1 MNRRE
6 TYRLVGAGPGSPP
19 TAPNVTDASSAAVAA
34 ATSTGVGI
42 GMRVFIFFTVVGL
55 LGLLAVSG
63 IVGWSKISL
72 DDGLGRARQDLVAV
86 NISLANRIV
95 DTNISLCNKIMEVNT
110 TLQSEV
116 DVILQAFEA
125 SNTSFYFDLSQ
136 AINDTNTTLC
146 AKIMDGDSLLQMEI
160 NNLTDV
166 ANSKVSTMNGVT
178 GDPTIRNIELTAN
191 GTGISIQPNPML
203 YSISLE
209 NTGVVTINSVPSF
222 VGSHDLLVTGMG
234 MININ
239 SFPLSSTVEVDG
251 TPLSTALS
259 NLQMQNNMQQ
269 MEIAN
274 LEGNVTNLQTQIT
287 NLQMAGDMI
296 AQDLNGT
303 TITFNMTLMTLVMD
317 VMTLQSQVA
326 ALQMQV
332 LSLTS
337 AAVPPGT
344 ITPFGGTVIPV
355 GYLACDGAE
364 YDTVTYAALFTV
376 IGTMYCPG
384 PCTNMSVFAV
394 PDLRGRVPAGQGG
407 TALSGTLGSSVGAET
422 HTLTA
427 GQMPT
432 HSHSGVTNVDGNHGH
447 QWMVQAGVGTNPI
460 DGGHLNEPCCYNGN
474 CNTQPQ
480 TVNAIPTQCA
490 NDYIGSGN
498 GYYNKLATNIDVTYY
513 IPGWGGDGFFNGG
526 KFPPS
531 DASHQHGFATN
542 NAGSSQAHNNIQPS
556 LIVKYIIKT

>member
-6 TYRLVGAGPGSPP
+6 TYRLIGADTPGSGPSALGATGTSGGP
-19 TAPNVTDASSAAVAA
+19 SAAVAA

-55 LGLLAVSG
+55 VGLLAVSG

-136 AINDTNTTLC
+136 AINDTNTTLQI
-146 AKIMDGDSLLQMEI
+146 KIMDGDTALQTQI
-160 NNLTDV
+160 TNLTTIV
-166 ANSKVSTMNGVT
+166 GEKLITVNSVQ
-178 GDPTIRNIELTAN
+178 GDGTNRNIDLIAN
-191 GTGISIQPNPML
+191 GTGFAVQPNSL
-203 YSISLE
+203 TNTIHLE
-209 NTGVVTINSVPSF
+209 NTGVASVNAVPSLA
-222 VGSHDLLVTGMG
+222 GSHDLLLTGAG
-234 MININ
+234 MITIN
-239 SFPLSSTVEVDG
+239 SYPLTSTVEVDG
-251 TPLSTALS
+251 STLSTAIY

-287 NLQMAGDMI
+287 NIQMAGDMI

-407 TALSGTLGSSVGAET
+407 TALMGPLGSVVGAET
-422 HTLTA
+422 HTLSLA
-427 GQMPT
+427 EMPT
-432 HSHSGVTNVDGNHGH
+432 HFHSLSLTTTISGNHHHENDFQGRD
-447 QWMVQAGVGTNPI
+447 VVGCIPNVFNNCYYSGGTDLVNGLPDSRTVE
-460 DGGHLNEPCCYNGN
+460 DGGGDPNVYRGPMGMAGDHTHSVSGN
-474 CNTQPQ
+474 
-480 TVNAIPTQCA
+480 TVNT
-490 NDYIGSGN
+490 
-498 GYYNKLATNIDVTYY
+498 
-513 IPGWGGDGFFNGG
+513 
-526 KFPPS
+526 
-531 DASHQHGFATN
+531 
-542 NAGSSQAHNNIQPS
+542 GSSSAHNNIQPS